1 MEQRGGNEVGSLE
14 DLEVALG
21 GVVALRAVD
30 DGLGCFVPGDF
41 LKGKGMAEEILG
53 EALAAGAVVGGHGL
67 FAAVVD
73 VEAGVFPSE
82 EVGELLRTDEFG
94 LAQGVKEAVP
104 KELDGGGEVFNGHAV
119 EAAVGSEESVG
130 SEDVEVRVE
139 DEVVA
144 EGVDGGDGAE
154 FAVGELQSDAEGV
167 AEGFGGGMEE
177 VGEEL
182 AAFAEDATEDLGD
195 GEDKLAVGNFV
206 ADGGGDPIAG
216 RADAALV
223 ARGAEVA
230 ALAGEGEE
238 AFVTA
243 VGALEPGK
251 AGGEVAAAEEGFDG
265 GGGDRVERAEILA
278 VPFFVVG
285 EEFFPAVVDELP
297 EWRGAGAAG
306 LVNGGHKECS

>member
-1 MEQRGGNEVGSLE
+1 M
-14 DLEVALG
+14 ALG
-21 GVVALRAVD
+21 AVD

-41 LKGKGMAEEILG
+41 L
-53 EALAAGAVVGGHGL
+53 
-67 FAAVVD
+67 
-73 VEAGVFPSE
+73 S
-82 EVGELLRTDEFG
+82 
-94 LAQGVKEAVP
+94 
-104 KELDGGGEVFNGHAV
+104 
-119 EAAVGSEESVG
+119 
-130 SEDVEVRVE
+130 
-139 DEVVA
+139 

-154 FAVGELQSDAEGV
+154 FAVGELESDAEGV
-167 AEGFGGGMEE
+167 AEGFGGGVEE

-238 AFVTA
+238 SFVAA
-243 VGALEPGK
+243 VRALESGE

-265 GGGDRVERAEILA
+265 CGSGGVERAEILA
-278 VPFFVVG
+278 VFGFVIG
-285 EEFFPAVVDELP
+285 DEFVPAVVDELP